1 MRVTAFV
8 AFLMATACDQAPAGD
23 PLLAPPVTEAG
34 AEATQAPTASVEG
47 WETDTSAYALIGA
60 TLPAFAAKHADGRDF
75 AADVLRGRWSILGV
89 TGTEPLSKDE
99 TIYVAAASSAADQ
112 DPDLDFLIVSV
123 TDAGALNLPASPA
136 YLLVGPDLTIEAYR
150 GALSSTPQDGIKP
163 VFRGVAEIRKQVSA
177 PN

>member
-1 MRVTAFV
+1 MRMTAFA
-8 AFLMATACDQAPAGD
+8 AFLMLTACDQAPASD
-23 PLLAPPVTEAG
+23 PLPAPPVVEAG
-34 AEATQAPTASVEG
+34 AETTQAPVAVIEG

-75 AADVLRGRWSILGV
+75 ASDVLRGRWTILGV
-89 TGTEPLSKDE
+89 TGAEPLSKDE
-99 TIYVAAASSAADQ
+99 TTHAAAASSAADQ
-112 DPDLDFLIVSV
+112 DPNLDFLVVSV
-123 TDAGALNLPASPA
+123 ADAGALKLAAFPA

-150 GALSSTPQDGIKP
+150 GALSSTPRDGIKP